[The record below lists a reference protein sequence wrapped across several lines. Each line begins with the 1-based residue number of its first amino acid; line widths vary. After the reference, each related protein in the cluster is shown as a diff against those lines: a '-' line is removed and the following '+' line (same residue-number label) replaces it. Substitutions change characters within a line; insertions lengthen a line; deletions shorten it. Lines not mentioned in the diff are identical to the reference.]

1 MNLPHNAT
9 NPEKFVAD
17 LCAWIEQEGVSY
29 YDETVTQ
36 LDHALQSAY
45 LAAQESVERSQVVA
59 ALLHDIGHLII
70 DEHSRREDFLSHDA
84 FHEKAGCLW
93 ANRFFGDPVSE
104 PIRLHVP
111 AKRWLCTTDDAYY
124 ERLSDSS
131 KHSFTLQG
139 GMMSSKEA
147 AAFEAEPFSKEA
159 VKLRLWD
166 DKAKVTNK
174 KVPAI
179 IAYQSDLL
187 ACLHVV

>member
-1 MNLPHNAT
+1 MNLPHDAT

-36 LDHALQSAY
+36 LDHALQSAC
-45 LAAQESVERSQVVA
+45 LAKQESVGSHQVVA

-93 ANRFFGDPVSE
+93 ANRFFGDQISE

-111 AKRWLCTTDDAYY
+111 AKRWLCTSDSDYY
-124 ERLSDSS
+124 EGLSDSS
-131 KHSFTLQG
+131 KHSFRLQG
-139 GMMSSKEA
+139 GMMSSKEV

-166 DKAKVTNK
+166 DRAKVTNK
-174 KVPAI
+174 TVPAI
-179 IAYQSDLL
+179 SAYHSDLL
-187 ACLHVV
+187 SSLIR